1 MLQKNLNADLTN
13 PNVYHSIDD
22 NFEDHVYD
30 EIKAKD
36 NPDEYDH
43 LDYSRAGSSFKPH
56 YHRMND
62 MMNITKDE
70 KEVKESNN
78 AESNNL
84 DAPGRSLMDS
94 KASYSSGDSNS

>member
-36 NPDEYDH
+36 NPGDAHSEYNRR
-43 LDYSRAGSSFKPH
+43 L
-56 YHRMND
+56 
-62 MMNITKDE
+62 
-70 KEVKESNN
+70 
-78 AESNNL
+78 
-84 DAPGRSLMDS
+84 
-94 KASYSSGDSNS
+94 

>member
-36 NPDEYDH
+36 NPGM
-43 LDYSRAGSSFKPH
+43 LNA
-56 YHRMND
+56 MNRGQLPETRLTND
-62 MMNITKDE
+62 
-70 KEVKESNN
+70 
-78 AESNNL
+78 
-84 DAPGRSLMDS
+84 
-94 KASYSSGDSNS
+94 